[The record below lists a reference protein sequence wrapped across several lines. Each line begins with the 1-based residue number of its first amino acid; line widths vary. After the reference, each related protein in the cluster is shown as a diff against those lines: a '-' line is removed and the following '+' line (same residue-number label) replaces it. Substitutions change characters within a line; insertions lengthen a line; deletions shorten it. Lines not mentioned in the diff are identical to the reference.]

1 MNEPITPGD
10 DLFFQVSASDLGP
23 LFIDRFRISPQAASP
38 LRDLLDGYTPGE
50 RQLSADGTEIAGRK
64 DAETLARI
72 VEDPILAIVTQS
84 GGGPA
89 PVLRSVTV
97 HNPPHHKDAFITVTP
112 SFEGAV
118 LFQWHES
125 AWFFLARWL
134 DLVATKTEEAAQNL
148 IPPPTTPLEMM
159 FTLHAVDLF
168 RRVALE
174 NQLDPEAHPVS
185 GAVTPEFFASTLRSS
200 IQSRDSRWLLP
211 AYLLMMPDTGLENAS
226 LDDVEQ
232 LEALSRRQFLL
243 PAPEPDGQDLLVFGE
258 ASRSMGTE
266 FLHLWWGGS
275 GFQAMAKRSRGTKPL
290 ASGFF
295 ATTAL
300 THHFF
305 VHEEDE
311 ANSAC
316 INHQPLTRSE
326 LETRMAKLMAGLLEE
341 AIQTAER
348 AKRSRSR
355 KTTPPPQ
362 TAAEPPPPPS
372 AEQRF
377 CSACGKAQVEGARF
391 CNQCGHP
398 MESS

>member
-10 DLFFQVSASDLGP
+10 DLLFQVSASDLGP
-23 LFIDRFRISPQAASP
+23 LFIDRFKLAPQTASP
-38 LRDLLDGYTPGE
+38 LNDLLSGYTPGE
-50 RQLSADGTEIAGRK
+50 RDLSADGAAIAGRK
-64 DAETLARI
+64 DVETLARI
-72 VEDPILAIVTQS
+72 VEDPVLIIVTQN

-89 PVLRSVTV
+89 PLLRSVTV
-97 HNPPHHKDAFITVTP
+97 HNPLHDKDAFITVTP

-134 DLVATKTEEAAQNL
+134 DLVAAKTEEAVHNL
-148 IPPPTTPLEMM
+148 IPPPTDPLEMM

-174 NQLDPEAHPVS
+174 NQLDPEAHPDT
-185 GAVTPEFFASTLRSS
+185 GAVTPDVFASTLRSS
-200 IQSRDSRWLLP
+200 IQSLDSRWLLP
-211 AYLLMMPDTGLENAS
+211 AYLLMMPDAGLENAS

-243 PAPEPDGQDLLVFGE
+243 PAPEADGQDLLVFGE
-258 ASRSMGTE
+258 AARSMGTE
-266 FLHLWWGGS
+266 FLHLWGGGT

-311 ANSAC
+311 DNSAR
-316 INHQPLTRSE
+316 INHQPLNRSE
-326 LETRMAKLMAGLLEE
+326 LETRMAKLMAGFLEE
-341 AIQTAER
+341 AARTAAR
-348 AKRSRSR
+348 AKRAR
-355 KTTPPPQ
+355 KQ
-362 TAAEPPPPPS
+362 EAKPPPPPAVPAPPP
-372 AEQRF
+372 AEEPRF
-377 CSACGKAQVEGARF
+377 CTACGKALAEDARF
-391 CNQCGHP
+391 CGHCGRP